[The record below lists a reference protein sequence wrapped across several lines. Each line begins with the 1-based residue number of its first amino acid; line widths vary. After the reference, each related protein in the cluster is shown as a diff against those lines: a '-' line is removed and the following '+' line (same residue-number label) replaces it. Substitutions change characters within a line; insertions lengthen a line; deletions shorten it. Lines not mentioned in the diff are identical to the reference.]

1 MSHGI
6 LSGITTA
13 LSLIAFLGV
22 VFWAYGANRRG
33 KFERA
38 ARVPLEEGRLE
49 ESRLEE
55 VTIEE
60 ERSP

>member
-1 MSHGI
+1 MSHGT

-13 LSLIAFLGV
+13 LSLIAFVGV
-22 VFWAYGANRRG
+22 VLWAYGARRSA

-38 ARVPLEEGRLE
+38 ARTPLEDH
-49 ESRLEE
+49 
-55 VTIEE
+55 E

>member
-1 MSHGI
+1 MSHGT

-13 LSLIAFLGV
+13 LSLIAFVGV
-22 VFWAYGANRRG
+22 VFWAYGARRRE

-38 ARVPLEEGRLE
+38 ARVPLEEVSIE
-49 ESRLEE
+49 EQ
-55 VTIEE
+55 E

>member
-1 MSHGI
+1 VNPV
-6 LSGITTA
+6 
-13 LSLIAFLGV
+13 LIAFIGV
-22 VFWAYGANRRG
+22 AIWAYGARRRTA
-33 KFERA
+33 FERA